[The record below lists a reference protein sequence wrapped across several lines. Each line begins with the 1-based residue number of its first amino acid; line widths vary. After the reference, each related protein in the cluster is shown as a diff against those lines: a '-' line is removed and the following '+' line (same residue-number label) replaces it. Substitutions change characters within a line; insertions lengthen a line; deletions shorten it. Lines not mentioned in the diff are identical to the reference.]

1 MNSKKEDKEY
11 EECIYFLAEKL
22 QENSNDSNTLIH
34 SIRVGLNMKKDGYSI
49 NVIKAGFLHD
59 IFEDT
64 NISENILR
72 KKYDNEIV
80 ELIKSTT
87 ADYSI
92 KNEKEIL
99 IDMYKRALNYGKD
112 ALILKCYD
120 IEDKMDYYKESTD
133 RDIVYMHNYKYNLFL
148 TMSKDSISQYSIWKK
163 MKRKHKQCKKVW
175 KNKNLI

>member
-1 MNSKKEDKEY
+1 
-11 EECIYFLAEKL
+11 
-22 QENSNDSNTLIH
+22 
-34 SIRVGLNMKKDGYSI
+34 MKKDGYSI

-72 KKYDNEIV
+72 KKYDNEIL

-92 KNEKEIL
+92 KNEKET
-99 IDMYKRALNYGKD
+99 
-112 ALILKCYD
+112 LILKCYD

-163 MKRKHKQCKKVW
+163 MKRKYKQCKKVW

>member
-72 KKYDNEIV
+72 KKYDNEIL

-92 KNEKEIL
+92 KNEKET
-99 IDMYKRALNYGKD
+99 
-112 ALILKCYD
+112 LILKCYD

-163 MKRKHKQCKKVW
+163 MKRKYKQCKKVW